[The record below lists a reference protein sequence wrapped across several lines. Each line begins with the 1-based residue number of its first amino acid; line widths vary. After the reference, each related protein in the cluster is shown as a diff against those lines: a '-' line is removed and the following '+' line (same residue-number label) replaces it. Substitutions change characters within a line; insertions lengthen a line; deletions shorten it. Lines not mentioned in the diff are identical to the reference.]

1 MDVEQ
6 GRSVPQMEIQGANTR
21 NDLFPFTALHVLGSL
36 HIVIGVTSVVLG
48 AVDLVFLLVN
58 YQKEAADYGAHAH
71 NGVTFDTLAS
81 LTVASAPVW
90 CGAWV
95 RSFQTIFRT

>member
-1 MDVEQ
+1 MNYLMDVEQ
-6 GRSVPQMEIQGANTR
+6 GRSVPPMEIQGVNTR
-21 NDLFPFTALHVLGSL
+21 NDLFPFTALRVLGSL
-36 HIVIGVTSVVLG
+36 HIVIGVTSVALG

-95 RSFQTIFRT
+95 RSF